1 MTLLIENPALARC
14 DVCKYPL
21 SGNENTT
28 FICDQCNKQFHFRCI
43 WGEFYLGE
51 ERNWRKALRAPRK
64 WICGSCLVKRNIMI
78 YYAYRNEWLNVF
90 VMSYNHRTRSHIVK
104 WRQDMRVISLG
115 NWRVRLCEDTD
126 TFEQNIENTT
136 SNESVII
143 KNNNNG
149 IRSYKQM
156 SEWNKVESL
165 GYHTF
170 PQIVSF
176 ELNA

>member
-1 MTLLIENPALARC
+1 
-14 DVCKYPL
+14 
-21 SGNENTT
+21 
-28 FICDQCNKQFHFRCI
+28 
-43 WGEFYLGE
+43 
-51 ERNWRKALRAPRK
+51 
-64 WICGSCLVKRNIMI
+64 
-78 YYAYRNEWLNVF
+78 
-90 VMSYNHRTRSHIVK
+90 
-104 WRQDMRVISLG
+104 MRVISLG

>member
-1 MTLLIENPALARC
+1 MALLIENASLARC
-14 DVCKYPL
+14 DSCNFPL

-51 ERNWRKALRAPRK
+51 EKNWRKALRAPRK
-64 WICGSCLVKRNIMI
+64 WICGSCLVNRNIMI
-78 YYAYRNEWLNVF
+78 YYAYRNEWMNVF
-90 VMSYNHRTRSHIVK
+90 VWSYNHRTRSHVVK
-104 WRQDMRVISLG
+104 WRQDMRAVLLG
-115 NWRVRLCEDTD
+115 NWRVRLCEDAD

-136 SNESVII
+136 SNESVIS
-143 KNNNNG
+143 KNTNNG

-156 SEWNKVESL
+156 SEWNGVESL

-170 PQIVSF
+170 PQIVS
-176 ELNA
+176 LN